1 MEWRQLQQIRNER
14 CAQRHELSI
23 ERLQTIG
30 EEETVQIPYRSYF
43 RMCAVFLMKL
53 ENIRK
58 KIEIH
63 GITGLYEEELRQ
75 WNQELY
81 VDVLG
86 ENYHTSF
93 ANPAYA
99 QEKLSERYGQLLS
112 FLYVELRS
120 GIPYAYENR
129 QDYLTIL
136 NELFLEI
143 YQCFEAEEEPEFKTI
158 KEILYWYA
166 SDYCDVFLADRVQEF
181 LNPKYSRFAEEIIEK
196 SSQES
201 ASYLYAYGIYIGET
215 ERNLWKKIRD
225 LTEKERKD
233 LTAAYIRKIQQKV
246 RAFDTSCIVLC
257 YQIGMEEIVLGVSDA
272 LKAQGIQPIM
282 CRKAQ
287 GVIAKDGPYGNGY
300 AGGACNSQYEADH
313 RCDQALFLDKKYIE
327 RKLDVLRHAGDGEK
341 RQVMQVP
348 VQIQIGPFSKEREAI
363 SLNPCAL
370 TYTEEQLKWIQMF
383 EEKSGELMNHPGSAI
398 TIPYEELEE
407 ISVLTKEGK
416 EIILLKDGRFV
427 IAGKM
432 APDRSSKNGM
442 GTYKS

>member
-1 MEWRQLQQIRNER
+1 MEWRQLQQARNER

-23 ERLQTIG
+23 ERLQAIG
-30 EEETVQIPYRSYF
+30 DEETVQESYRLYF
-43 RMCAVFLMKL
+43 AKCADHLLKL
-53 ENIRK
+53 EEIRR
-58 KIEIH
+58 KIAIH
-63 GITGLYEEELRQ
+63 GIEGLPEEELQQ

-81 VDVLG
+81 VEVLG

-129 QDYLTIL
+129 QEYLTIL

-143 YQCFEAEEEPEFKTI
+143 YQCFEVEEAPEVKTI
-158 KEILYWYA
+158 REILYWYA
-166 SDYCDVFLADRVQEF
+166 SDYCDVFLADRVKESF
-181 LNPKYSRFAEEIIEK
+181 DPEYSRFVEEIIKK
-196 SSQES
+196 SRQGS
-201 ASYLYAYGIYIGET
+201 AFYLYAYGIYIGEQ
-215 ERNLWKKIRD
+215 ELDLWKKIRS
-225 LTEKERKD
+225 LTEKERED
-233 LTAAYIRKIQQKV
+233 LIAAYVRKIRQKV
-246 RAFDTSCIVLC
+246 SRSSNFRILLC
-257 YQIGMEEIVLGVSDA
+257 YQLGMERIVLGISDA
-272 LKAQGIQPIM
+272 LKEQGIQPIM

-287 GVIAKDGPYGNGY
+287 GVITKDGPYANGY
-300 AGGACNSQYEADH
+300 DGSGINSQYEADH

-327 RKLDVLRHAGDGEK
+327 RKLDVLRHAKDGEK
-341 RQVMQVP
+341 RQVMQSTDM
-348 VQIQIGPFSKEREAI
+348 IRIGPFSEEQESI

-370 TYTEEQLKWIQMF
+370 TYTEEQLKWIRMF
-383 EEKSGELMNHPGSAI
+383 EEKSGELMNEPGSAI

-427 IAGKM
+427 TAGKM
-432 APDRSSKNGM
+432 MPGGSSKKGM
-442 GTYKS
+442 ATYKS